1 MSSIYGF
8 VYIWFDR
15 RRKMYYIGSHKG
27 HPDDGYI
34 CSSTWMRNTYNR
46 HKEDFRRRIIAIITE
61 QDRKLILAEE
71 QKWLSMIKQEELGK
85 KYYNF
90 KREASGFSWEGLHHS
105 EETKAKIA
113 EARKKTWNDPEYREM
128 MVEKFKAVP
137 GERRS
142 HPHTEESKAKMRA
155 VETPRGGDRW
165 SGKTMSKETKA
176 KMSET
181 RTSKKTVRNT
191 SGYVGVS
198 WHKPAQKWCVCF
210 KDKYIGLFT
219 DIEQAHQAYLIAK
232 KEGH

>member
-85 KYYNF
+85 KYYNLRE
-90 KREASGFSWEGLHHS
+90 KRLDFLGKDYITQKKPRQKSPKLG
-105 EETKAKIA
+105 
-113 EARKKTWNDPEYREM
+113 RKLGTIQNI
-128 MVEKFKAVP
+128 
-137 GERRS
+137 ER
-142 HPHTEESKAKMRA
+142 
-155 VETPRGGDRW
+155 
-165 SGKTMSKETKA
+165 
-176 KMSET
+176 
-181 RTSKKTVRNT
+181 
-191 SGYVGVS
+191 
-198 WHKPAQKWCVCF
+198 
-210 KDKYIGLFT
+210 
-219 DIEQAHQAYLIAK
+219 
-232 KEGH
+232 